1 MQPWQGDWGLPELLS
16 GEQWAPPGNCLS
28 RSPPGAWGWVLQTC
42 WVTCQ
47 SHQRWS
53 KIPSLDTQRW
63 NKKQEV
69 NMILTTF
76 ILKTS
81 YLKKKK
87 KVWDPSTQ
95 DYLLYVL
102 APSLQPALMASK
114 QRYEKADP
122 EKLKVVK
129 MTGGFF
135 LMGSKGRLRKNE
147 VYLCVLIR
155 NNL

>member
-1 MQPWQGDWGLPELLS
+1 MQPWQGDWGLPEPLS

-76 ILKTS
+76 ILKNS

-87 KVWDPSTQ
+87 KSLRSFRTRLSSVCISTIITACS
-95 DYLLYVL
+95 YGLKTMLW
-102 APSLQPALMASK
+102 K
-114 QRYEKADP
+114 GRP
-122 EKLKVVK
+122 EKPKVVK
-129 MTGGFF
+129 MSGSFF